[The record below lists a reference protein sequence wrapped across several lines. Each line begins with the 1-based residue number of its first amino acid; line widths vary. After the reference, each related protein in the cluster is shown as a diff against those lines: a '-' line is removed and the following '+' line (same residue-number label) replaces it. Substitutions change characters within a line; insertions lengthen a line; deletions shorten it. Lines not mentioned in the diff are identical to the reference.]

1 MAPIIARSNATRIAI
16 TSGKGGVGKTIL
28 AVNLAV
34 ALSRLGH
41 QVGLV
46 DADFALG
53 NVDVC
58 LGLAPTDHLGSV
70 LSGARTIDEITLEG
84 PAGIR
89 VVPAGSGVRPMTSFD
104 EGTWQRLVGAMDDAS
119 RSLDFMVFDTAT
131 GISDNVLDVVGLA
144 DYVIVVTTF
153 EPASVVDAYAA
164 IKLMSASAP
173 SIPVGVVVNSA
184 RDGEEAGLVYRQLET
199 AAKRFLK
206 RTLRY
211 DGYVLEDRMLRESLL
226 AQVPVVESEATSPA
240 SRCIRRLACRLAA
253 SRPEATGPWAVQS
266 AGSTRPPRAIAVETP
281 WA

>member
-70 LSGARTIDEITLEG
+70 LNGARTVDEITLAG

-89 VVPAGSGVRPMTSFD
+89 VVPAGSGVRGMTSFD
-104 EGTWQRLVGAMDDAS
+104 EGTWLRLVGAMDDAS
-119 RSLDFMVFDTAT
+119 RTLDFMVFDTAT

-153 EPASVVDAYAA
+153 DPASVVDAYAA

-173 SIPVGVVVNSA
+173 SIPIGVVVNSA
-184 RDGEEAGLVYRQLET
+184 RDAEEAGVVYRQLET
-199 AAKRFLK
+199 AAERFLK

-211 DGYVLEDRMLRESLL
+211 DGYVLQDRLLRESLL
-226 AQVPVVESEATSPA
+226 AQVPLVESESASPA

-253 SRPEATGPWAVQS
+253 SRPAATGPWAMPS
-266 AGSTRPPRAIAVETP
+266 AGSTRTPMAAGVETS
-281 WA
+281 WV